1 MMQKLVLL
9 LLSNSMLIASAQQI
23 FQMPKNAES
32 RLSSFENP
40 NGVKGSGGKTNK
52 TAKGNAFET
61 IKEGETKTLLD
72 INGQGIVQRIWLTV
86 NRSPLML
93 RSLRLKMFWDGES
106 KPAVDVPMGDFFV
119 FNLGK
124 DASFQS
130 ELFSSGEG
138 RSFNC
143 YIPMP
148 FRKHAKIALT
158 NEGKE
163 TCMLFYDVDFLM
175 TIVPADA
182 LYFHAY
188 WARKWTGNLGDDFE
202 MLPKVNGKGRFL
214 GVSMGLN
221 VDSSYGKT
229 WWGEGEVK
237 MYLDGDSKYPTING
251 TGSEDY
257 LGSAWGLG
265 KFVNRYQGCTIA
277 SDSTREYNFYRWHV
291 PDAIYFNKDIRVTIQ
306 QIGGGMSKEVQELF
320 RRGVKLQPV
329 SVAKNDGFLRLFEM
343 ENAPSLND
351 NNFPEGWVNF
361 YRIDDYSSVSYFYL
375 DRPTNKLPALPA
387 VTERVM
393 SVK

>member
-1 MMQKLVLL
+1 
-9 LLSNSMLIASAQQI
+9 MLTASAQQI
-23 FQMPKNAES
+23 FQMPKNADS

-40 NGVKGSGGKTNK
+40 NGVKGNGGKTNK

-61 IKEGETKTLLD
+61 LKEGETKTLLD
-72 INGQGIVQRIWLTV
+72 VNGQGIVQRIWLTV
-86 NRSPLML
+86 NRSPMML
-93 RSLRLKMFWDGES
+93 RSLRLKMFWDGET

-124 DASFQS
+124 DAPFQS

-143 YIPMP
+143 YVPMP
-148 FRKHAKIALT
+148 FRKHARISLT

-163 TCMLFYDVDFLM
+163 TCMLFYDVDFLI
-175 TIVPADA
+175 TTVPADA

-188 WARKWTGNLGDDFE
+188 WTRKWTGSLGDDFE

-214 GVSMGLN
+214 GVSVGLN

-277 SDSTREYNFYRWHV
+277 SDSTREYDFYRWHV
-291 PDAIYFNKDIRVTIQ
+291 PDAIYFNSDIRVVIQ
-306 QIGGGMSKEVQELF
+306 QIGGGMSNEVQQLF
-320 RRGVKLQPV
+320 RKGVKLQPV
-329 SVAKNDGFLRLFEM
+329 SVAKSDGFLRLFEM
-343 ENAPSLND
+343 ENAPSLAD

-375 DRPTNKLPALPA
+375 DKPSNNLPGLTA
-387 VTERVM
+387 VNERIKNVR
-393 SVK
+393 

>member
-1 MMQKLVLL
+1 MQKLCLFL
-9 LLSNSMLIASAQQI
+9 FSNIMLSASAQQI

-32 RLSSFENP
+32 RVSSFENP

-72 INGQGIVQRIWLTV
+72 INGQGIIQRIWLTV
-86 NRSPLML
+86 NRSPIML
-93 RSLRLKMFWDGES
+93 RSLRLKMFWDGET

-119 FNLGK
+119 YNLGK
-124 DASFQS
+124 DVPFQS
-130 ELFSSGEG
+130 EFFSSGEG

-143 YIPMP
+143 FIPMP
-148 FRKHAKIALT
+148 FRKHAKIILT

-175 TIVPADA
+175 TNVPADA
-182 LYFHAY
+182 LYFQAY
-188 WARKWTGNLGDDFE
+188 WSRKWTGNLGDDFE
-202 MLPKVNGKGRFL
+202 MLPKINGKGRFL
-214 GVSMGLN
+214 GVSVGLN

-237 MYLDGDSKYPTING
+237 MYLDGDAKYPTING

-306 QIGGGMSKEVQELF
+306 QIGGGGTKEVQELF
-320 RRGVKLQPV
+320 KKGVKLQPV
-329 SVAKNDGFLRLFEM
+329 SVARDAGFIRLFEM
-343 ENAPSLND
+343 EKPPSLND
-351 NNFPEGWVNF
+351 KDFPEGWVNF
-361 YRIDDYSSVSYFYL
+361 YRIDDYSAVSYFYL
-375 DRPTNKLPALPA
+375 NRPTNNLPALPS
-387 VTERVM
+387 VSERVKK
-393 SVK
+393 VK

>member
-1 MMQKLVLL
+1 MQKLFLFLL
-9 LLSNSMLIASAQQI
+9 CNVMLAASAQQI
-23 FQMPKNAES
+23 FEMPKNAES
-32 RLSSFENP
+32 RVSSFENP
-40 NGVKGSGGKTNK
+40 NGIKGNGGKTNK

-72 INGQGIVQRIWLTV
+72 INGRGIIQRIWLTV

-93 RSLRLKMFWDGES
+93 RSLRLKMFWDGET
-106 KPAVDVPMGDFFV
+106 KAAVDVPMGDFFV

-124 DASFQS
+124 DVAFQS
-130 ELFSSGEG
+130 EFFSSGEG

-148 FRKHAKIALT
+148 FQKHARITLT

-175 TIVPADA
+175 TAVHTDA

-188 WARKWTGNLGDDFE
+188 WTRKWTGKLGDDFE
-202 MLPKVNGKGRFL
+202 ILPKVNGQGRFL
-214 GVSMGLN
+214 GVSVGLN

-237 MYLDGDSKYPTING
+237 MYLDGDSQYPTING

-277 SDSTREYNFYRWHV
+277 NDSARQYNFYRWHV
-291 PDAIYFNKDIRVTIQ
+291 PDAIYFNKDIRVVIQ
-306 QIGGGMSKEVQELF
+306 QIGGGTSNEVQQLF
-320 RRGVKLQPV
+320 KKGVKLQPV
-329 SVAKNDGFLRLFEM
+329 SVAKSDGFLRLFEM
-343 ENAPSLND
+343 ENPPSLND
-351 NNFPEGWVNF
+351 NNYPVGWVNF

-375 DRPTNKLPALPA
+375 DKPSNNLPALPA
-387 VTERVM
+387 ASERTKN
-393 SVK
+393 VK

>member
-1 MMQKLVLL
+1 MRKFFLFLFG
-9 LLSNSMLIASAQQI
+9 NIMLTVSAQKVYE
-23 FQMPKNAES
+23 MPTNVQS
-32 RLSSFENP
+32 RVSSFENP
-40 NGVKGSGGKTNK
+40 NGVKGNGGKTNK

-61 IKEGETKTLLD
+61 IKGGETKTLID
-72 INGQGIVQRIWLTV
+72 VDGQGIIQRIWLTV
-86 NRSPLML
+86 NRSPMML
-93 RSLRLKMFWDGES
+93 RSLRLKMFWDGET

-124 DASFQS
+124 DAPFQS
-130 ELFSSGEG
+130 EFFSSGEG

-148 FRKHAKIALT
+148 FRKHARITLT

-175 TIVPADA
+175 TPVATSA
-182 LYFHAY
+182 LYFHAF
-188 WARKWTGNLGDDFE
+188 WTRKWTGNLGDDFE
-202 MLPKVNGKGRFL
+202 MLPKVNGRGRFL
-214 GVSMGLN
+214 GVSVGLN

-237 MYLDGDSKYPTING
+237 MFLDGDSKYPTING

-277 SDSTREYNFYRWHV
+277 SDSTREYDFYRWHV
-291 PDAIYFNKDIRVTIQ
+291 PDAIYFNKDIRVAIQ
-306 QIGGGMSKEVQELF
+306 QIGGGMSGEVQQLF
-320 RRGVKLQPV
+320 KQGVKLQPV
-329 SVAKNDGFLRLFEM
+329 SVAQDDGFLRLFEM
-343 ENAPSLND
+343 ANPPSLND
-351 NNFPEGWVNF
+351 TNFPVGWVNF

-375 DRPTNKLPALPA
+375 DKPSDNLPALPGVSA
-387 VTERVM
+387 RVKN
-393 SVK
+393 VR

>member
-1 MMQKLVLL
+1 MMRKLFIFLGCNV
-9 LLSNSMLIASAQQI
+9 MLAASAQQI
-23 FQMPKNAES
+23 FQMPKTAES
-32 RLSSFENP
+32 RVSSFENP
-40 NGVKGSGGKTNK
+40 NGVKGNGGKTNK

-72 INGQGIVQRIWLTV
+72 INGQGLVQRIWLTV
-86 NRSPLML
+86 NRSPMML
-93 RSLRLKMFWDGES
+93 RSLRLKMFWDGEV

-124 DASFQS
+124 DAPFQS

-148 FRKHAKIALT
+148 FRKHAKITLT

-163 TCMLFYDVDFLM
+163 SCMLFYDVDFLVSS
-175 TIVPADA
+175 VPADA

-188 WARKWTGNLGDDFE
+188 WTRKWTGKLGDDFE
-202 MLPKVNGKGRFL
+202 MLPKVEGKGRFL
-214 GVSMGLN
+214 GVSVGLN

-291 PDAIYFNKDIRVTIQ
+291 PDAIYFNNDIRFVIQ

-320 RRGVKLQPV
+320 KKGVKLQPV
-329 SVAKNDGFLRLFEM
+329 TVAKSDGFLRLFEM

-375 DRPTNKLPALPA
+375 DKPTNNLPSLPD
-387 VTERVM
+387 VNERVKK
-393 SVK
+393 VK

>member
-1 MMQKLVLL
+1 MMRKLFIFLGCNV
-9 LLSNSMLIASAQQI
+9 MLAASAQQI
-23 FQMPKNAES
+23 FQMPKTAES
-32 RLSSFENP
+32 RVSSFENP
-40 NGVKGSGGKTNK
+40 NGVKGNGGKTNK

-72 INGQGIVQRIWLTV
+72 INGQGLVQRIWLTV
-86 NRSPLML
+86 NRSPMML
-93 RSLRLKMFWDGES
+93 RSLRLKMFWDGEV

-124 DASFQS
+124 DAPFQS

-148 FRKHAKIALT
+148 FRKHAKITLT

-163 TCMLFYDVDFLM
+163 SCMLFYDVDFLVSS
-175 TIVPADA
+175 VPADA

-188 WARKWTGNLGDDFE
+188 WTRKWTGKLGDDFE
-202 MLPKVNGKGRFL
+202 MLPKVEGKGRFL
-214 GVSMGLN
+214 GVSVGLN

-291 PDAIYFNKDIRVTIQ
+291 PDAIYFNNDIRVVIQ

-320 RRGVKLQPV
+320 KKGVKLQPV
-329 SVAKNDGFLRLFEM
+329 TVAKSDGFLRLFEM

-375 DRPTNKLPALPA
+375 DKPTNNLPSLPD
-387 VTERVM
+387 VNERVKK
-393 SVK
+393 VK

>member
-1 MMQKLVLL
+1 MQKLFLF
-9 LLSNSMLIASAQQI
+9 LLSTTMLTTSAQQI
-23 FQMPKNAES
+23 FQMPKNVES
-32 RLSSFENP
+32 RVSSFENP
-40 NGVKGSGGKTNK
+40 NGIKGSGGKTNK

-61 IKEGETKTLLD
+61 IKESETKTLLD
-72 INGQGIVQRIWLTV
+72 VNGHGIIQRIWLTV
-86 NRSPLML
+86 NRSPVML
-93 RSLRLKMFWDGES
+93 RTLRLKMFWDGET

-124 DASFQS
+124 DAPFQS
-130 ELFSSGEG
+130 EFFSSGEG

-148 FRKHAKIALT
+148 FRKHAKITLT

-163 TCMLFYDVDFLM
+163 TCMLFYDVDFLV
-175 TIVPADA
+175 TAVPADA

-188 WARKWTGNLGDDFE
+188 WTRKWTGQPGDDFE
-202 MLPKVNGKGRFL
+202 MLPKVKGRGRFL
-214 GVSMGLN
+214 GVSVGLN

-237 MYLDGDSKYPTING
+237 IYLDGDSKYPTING

-291 PDAIYFNKDIRVTIQ
+291 PDAIYFNKDIRVVIQ
-306 QIGGGMSKEVQELF
+306 QIGGGMSTEVQQLF
-320 RRGVKLQPV
+320 KKGVKLQPV

-343 ENAPSLND
+343 QNPPSLND
-351 NNFPEGWVNF
+351 NNFPVGWVNF
-361 YRIDDYSSVSYFYL
+361 YRIDDYSSVSYFYI
-375 DRPTNKLPALPA
+375 DKPANNLPALPT
-387 VTERVM
+387 VSERVKN
-393 SVK
+393 VK

>member
-1 MMQKLVLL
+1 MMRKLFIFLGCNV
-9 LLSNSMLIASAQQI
+9 MLAASAQQI
-23 FQMPKNAES
+23 FQMPKTAES
-32 RLSSFENP
+32 RVSSFENP
-40 NGVKGSGGKTNK
+40 NGVKGNGGKTNK

-72 INGQGIVQRIWLTV
+72 INGQGLVQRIWLTV
-86 NRSPLML
+86 NRSPMML
-93 RSLRLKMFWDGES
+93 RSLRLKMFWDGEV

-124 DASFQS
+124 DAPFQS

-148 FRKHAKIALT
+148 FRKHAKITLT

-163 TCMLFYDVDFLM
+163 SCMLFYDVDFLVSS
-175 TIVPADA
+175 VPADA

-188 WARKWTGNLGDDFE
+188 WTRKWTGKLGDDFE
-202 MLPKVNGKGRFL
+202 MLPKVEGKGRFL
-214 GVSMGLN
+214 GVSVGLN

-237 MYLDGDSKYPTING
+237 MYVDGDSKYPTING

-291 PDAIYFNKDIRVTIQ
+291 PDAIYFNNDIRVVIQ

-320 RRGVKLQPV
+320 KKGVKLQPV
-329 SVAKNDGFLRLFEM
+329 TVAKSDGFLRLFEM

-375 DRPTNKLPALPA
+375 DKPTNNLPSLPD
-387 VTERVM
+387 VNERVKK
-393 SVK
+393 VK

>member
-1 MMQKLVLL
+1 
-9 LLSNSMLIASAQQI
+9 MLTASAQQI
-23 FQMPKNAES
+23 FQMPKNADS

-40 NGVKGSGGKTNK
+40 NGVKGNGGKTNK

-61 IKEGETKTLLD
+61 LKEGETKTLLD
-72 INGQGIVQRIWLTV
+72 VNGQGIVQRIWLTV
-86 NRSPLML
+86 NRSPMML
-93 RSLRLKMFWDGES
+93 RSLRLKMFWDGET

-124 DASFQS
+124 DAPFQS

-143 YIPMP
+143 YVPMP
-148 FRKHAKIALT
+148 FRKHARISLT

-175 TIVPADA
+175 TTVPADA

-188 WARKWTGNLGDDFE
+188 WTRKWTGNLGDDFE

-214 GVSMGLN
+214 GVSVGLN
-221 VDSSYGKT
+221 VDSSYDKT

-291 PDAIYFNKDIRVTIQ
+291 PDAIYFNSDIRVVIQ
-306 QIGGGMSKEVQELF
+306 QIGGGMSNEVQQLF
-320 RRGVKLQPV
+320 RKGVKLQPV
-329 SVAKNDGFLRLFEM
+329 SVAKSDGFLRLFEM
-343 ENAPSLND
+343 ENAPSLAD

-375 DRPTNKLPALPA
+375 DKPSNNLPGLTA
-387 VTERVM
+387 VNERIKNVR
-393 SVK
+393 

>member
-1 MMQKLVLL
+1 MKNFFFFVL
-9 LLSNSMLIASAQQI
+9 SHITLIASAQQI

-32 RLSSFENP
+32 RVSSFENP
-40 NGVKGSGGKTNK
+40 NGVSGNGGKTNK

-61 IKEGETKTLLD
+61 IKEEETKTLLD
-72 INGQGIVQRIWLTV
+72 ISGQGIIQRIWLTV
-86 NRSPLML
+86 NRSPIIL
-93 RSLRLKMFWDGES
+93 RSLHLKMFWDGET

-124 DASFQS
+124 DAPFQS
-130 ELFSSGEG
+130 EFFSSGEG

-143 YIPMP
+143 YISMP
-148 FRKHAKIALT
+148 FRKHARITLT

-175 TIVPADA
+175 TSLPADA

-188 WARKWTGNLGDDFE
+188 WARKWSGNLGDDFE
-202 MLPKVNGKGRFL
+202 MLPKVNGRGRFL
-214 GVSMGLN
+214 GVSVGLN

-237 MYLDGDSKYPTING
+237 MYLDGDTKYPTING

-291 PDAIYFNKDIRVTIQ
+291 PDAIYFNRDIRVTIQ
-306 QIGGGMSKEVQELF
+306 QIGGGITKEVQELF
-320 RRGVKLQPV
+320 KKGVKLQPV
-329 SVAKNDGFLRLFEM
+329 TVAKNDGFVRLFEM
-343 ENAPSLND
+343 EKPPSLND
-351 NNFPEGWVNF
+351 DNFPAGWVNF

-375 DRPTNKLPALPA
+375 DKPVNNLPALPA
-387 VTERVM
+387 VSERVKN
-393 SVK
+393 VK